1 MTTDNMPFK
10 PLLMLFLLILLSS
23 FKSVDET
30 SGITLTVESDKTIP
44 AHDSQIVIRSDYDLE
59 NKTLELQE
67 GSSIVIED
75 GCIRNGIIR
84 LASNCSLVDKRVN
97 KKECRNLEL
106 RVVGRNVRIENIAI
120 SNDHGVP
127 ILSNADCSNLLISG
141 CSITSSANNA
151 VKIVADNLNGVV
163 KNVQILNSTICYK
176 RMGIEIQN
184 HGNKSFKFNGIH
196 ISGCTFNMLPSPQYG
211 FAISLSGFGR
221 NAVIENN
228 RINDGVI
235 GVEIVDFCNVDLLR
249 NCISG
254 VSSKA
259 IAASSNSKIVKVVV
273 ENNVINCKEAKLQF
287 LRTNSL
293 QMKNNE
299 MNVNYIELG
308 GCSKCIISD
317 NILSSYGRYS
327 IVIDGSGG
335 DARKN
340 TIINNQ
346 ICQLGDNWAVFRCY
360 GEQSKSNKFLKN
372 RIRRTN
378 TKGVLFDQLK
388 GATSNRLE

>member
-44 AHDSQIVIRSDYDLE
+44 AHGSQIVIRSDYDLE

-75 GCIRNGIIR
+75 GCIRNGMIR

-106 RVVGRNVRIENIAI
+106 RVVGRDVRIENIDI
-120 SNDHGVP
+120 SNDHGVT

-163 KNVQILNSTICYK
+163 RNVQILNSTICYK

-221 NAVIENN
+221 NAVVENN
-228 RINDGVI
+228 LIKGGVI
-235 GVEIVDFCNVDLLR
+235 GVELVDFSDVSILSNRIQD
-249 NCISG
+249 
-254 VSSKA
+254 VSSKV
-259 IAASSNSKIVKVVV
+259 IAASTNDKISNIEVRG
-273 ENNVINCKEAKLQF
+273 NFINCVQAKI
-287 LRTNSL
+287 
-293 QMKNNE
+293 QMLKAKSVKFSNNE
-299 MNVNYIELG
+299 MKIGFIELG
-308 GCSKCIISD
+308 GCSRSTIS
-317 NILSSYGRYS
+317 NNVINSFGRYS
-327 IVIDGSGG
+327 VMIDGSGSE
-335 DARKN
+335 ARYN
-340 TIINNQ
+340 TVADNVIMQN
-346 ICQLGDNWAVFRCY
+346 GDNWAVFRCY
-360 GEQSKSNKFLKN
+360 GNHSKNNKFLRNKVQ
-372 RIRRTN
+372 RAN
-378 TKGVLFDQLK
+378 TKGTLFDQQK
-388 GATSNRLE
+388 GAAKNRLE

>member
-44 AHDSQIVIRSDYDLE
+44 AHGSQIVIRSDYDLE

-75 GCIRNGIIR
+75 GCIRNGMIR

-106 RVVGRNVRIENIAI
+106 RVVGRDVRIENIDI
-120 SNDHGVP
+120 SNDHGVT

-163 KNVQILNSTICYK
+163 RNVQILNSTICYK

-221 NAVIENN
+221 NAVVENN
-228 RINDGVI
+228 LIKGGVI
-235 GVEIVDFCNVDLLR
+235 GVELVDFSDVSILSNRIQD
-249 NCISG
+249 
-254 VSSKA
+254 VSSKV
-259 IAASSNSKIVKVVV
+259 IAASTNDKISNIEVRG
-273 ENNVINCKEAKLQF
+273 NFINCVQAKI
-287 LRTNSL
+287 
-293 QMKNNE
+293 QMLKAKSVKFSNNE
-299 MNVNYIELG
+299 MKIGFIELG
-308 GCSKCIISD
+308 GCSRSTIS
-317 NILSSYGRYS
+317 NNVINSFGRYS
-327 IVIDGSGG
+327 VVIDGSGAE
-335 DARKN
+335 ARYN
-340 TIINNQ
+340 TVADNVVMQN
-346 ICQLGDNWAVFRCY
+346 GDNWAVFRCY
-360 GEQSKSNKFLKN
+360 GNQSRNNKFLRNKVQ
-372 RIRRTN
+372 RAN
-378 TKGVLFDQLK
+378 TKGTLFDQLK
-388 GATSNRLE
+388 GAAKNRLE

>member
-44 AHDSQIVIRSDYDLE
+44 AHGSQIVIRSDYDLE

-75 GCIRNGIIR
+75 GCIRNGMIR

-106 RVVGRNVRIENIAI
+106 RVVGRDVRIENIDI
-120 SNDHGVP
+120 SNDHGVT
-127 ILSNADCSNLLISG
+127 ILSNADCSNLLIRG

-221 NAVIENN
+221 NAVVENN
-228 RINDGVI
+228 LIKGGVI
-235 GVEIVDFCNVDLLR
+235 GVELVDFSDVSILSNRIQD
-249 NCISG
+249 
-254 VSSKA
+254 VSSKV
-259 IAASSNSKIVKVVV
+259 IAASTNDKISNIEVRG
-273 ENNVINCKEAKLQF
+273 NFINCVQAKI
-287 LRTNSL
+287 
-293 QMKNNE
+293 QMLKAKSVKFSNNE
-299 MNVNYIELG
+299 MKIGFIELG
-308 GCSKCIISD
+308 GCSRSTIS
-317 NILSSYGRYS
+317 NNVINSFGRYS
-327 IVIDGSGG
+327 VMIDGSGSE
-335 DARKN
+335 ARYN
-340 TIINNQ
+340 TVADNVIMQN
-346 ICQLGDNWAVFRCY
+346 GDNWAVFRCY
-360 GEQSKSNKFLKN
+360 GNHSKNNKFLRNKVQ
-372 RIRRTN
+372 RAN
-378 TKGVLFDQLK
+378 TKGTLFDQQK
-388 GATSNRLE
+388 GAAKNRLE

>member
-44 AHDSQIVIRSDYDLE
+44 AHGSQIVIRSDYDLE

-67 GSSIVIED
+67 GPSIVIED
-75 GCIRNGIIR
+75 GCIRNGMIR

-106 RVVGRNVRIENIAI
+106 RVVGRDVRIENIDI
-120 SNDHGVP
+120 SNDHGVT

-163 KNVQILNSTICYK
+163 RNVQILNSTICYK

-221 NAVIENN
+221 NAVVENN
-228 RINDGVI
+228 LIKGGVI
-235 GVEIVDFCNVDLLR
+235 GVELVDFSDVSILSNRIQD
-249 NCISG
+249 
-254 VSSKA
+254 VSSKV
-259 IAASSNSKIVKVVV
+259 IAASTNDKISNIEVRG
-273 ENNVINCKEAKLQF
+273 NFINCVQAKI
-287 LRTNSL
+287 
-293 QMKNNE
+293 QMLKAKSVKFSNNE
-299 MNVNYIELG
+299 MKIGFIELG
-308 GCSKCIISD
+308 GCSRSTIS
-317 NILSSYGRYS
+317 NNVINSFGRYS
-327 IVIDGSGG
+327 VMIDGSGSE
-335 DARKN
+335 ARYN
-340 TIINNQ
+340 TVADNVIMQN
-346 ICQLGDNWAVFRCY
+346 GDNWAVFRCY
-360 GEQSKSNKFLKN
+360 GNHSKNNKFLRNKVQ
-372 RIRRTN
+372 RAN
-378 TKGVLFDQLK
+378 TKGTLFDQQK
-388 GATSNRLE
+388 GAAKNRLE

>member
-44 AHDSQIVIRSDYDLE
+44 AHGSQIVIRSDYDLE

-75 GCIRNGIIR
+75 GCIRNGMIR

-106 RVVGRNVRIENIAI
+106 RVVGRDVRIENIDI
-120 SNDHGVP
+120 SNDHGVT

-163 KNVQILNSTICYK
+163 RNVQILNSTICYK

-221 NAVIENN
+221 NAVVENN
-228 RINDGVI
+228 LIKGGVI
-235 GVEIVDFCNVDLLR
+235 GVELVDFSDVSILSNRIQD
-249 NCISG
+249 
-254 VSSKA
+254 VSSKV
-259 IAASSNSKIVKVVV
+259 IAASTNDKISNIEVRGNFINSVQAKIQMLKAKSVK
-273 ENNVINCKEAKLQF
+273 F
-287 LRTNSL
+287 S
-293 QMKNNE
+293 NNE
-299 MNVNYIELG
+299 MKIGFIELG
-308 GCSKCIISD
+308 GCSRSTIS
-317 NILSSYGRYS
+317 NNVINSFGRYS
-327 IVIDGSGG
+327 VMIDGSGSE
-335 DARKN
+335 ARYN
-340 TIINNQ
+340 TVADNVIMQN
-346 ICQLGDNWAVFRCY
+346 GDNWAVFRCY
-360 GEQSKSNKFLKN
+360 GNHSKNNKFLRNKVQ
-372 RIRRTN
+372 RAN
-378 TKGVLFDQLK
+378 TKGTLFDQQK
-388 GATSNRLE
+388 GAAKNRLE

>member
-44 AHDSQIVIRSDYDLE
+44 AHGSQIVIRSDYDLE

-75 GCIRNGIIR
+75 GCIRNGMIR

-106 RVVGRNVRIENIAI
+106 RVVGRDVRIENIDI
-120 SNDHGVP
+120 SNDHGVT

-163 KNVQILNSTICYK
+163 RNVQILNSTICYK

-221 NAVIENN
+221 NAVVENN
-228 RINDGVI
+228 LIKGGVI
-235 GVEIVDFCNVDLLR
+235 GVELVDFSDVSILSNRIQD
-249 NCISG
+249 
-254 VSSKA
+254 VSSKV
-259 IAASSNSKIVKVVV
+259 IAASTNDKISNIEVRG
-273 ENNVINCKEAKLQF
+273 NFINCVQAKI
-287 LRTNSL
+287 
-293 QMKNNE
+293 QMLKAKSVKFSNNE
-299 MNVNYIELG
+299 MKIGFIELG
-308 GCSKCIISD
+308 GCARSTIS
-317 NILSSYGRYS
+317 NNVINSFGRYS
-327 IVIDGSGG
+327 VMIDGSGSE
-335 DARKN
+335 ARYN
-340 TIINNQ
+340 TVADNVIMQN
-346 ICQLGDNWAVFRCY
+346 GDNWAVFRCY
-360 GEQSKSNKFLKN
+360 GNHSKNNKFLRNKVQ
-372 RIRRTN
+372 RAN
-378 TKGVLFDQLK
+378 TKGTLFDQQK
-388 GATSNRLE
+388 GAAKNRLE

>member
-44 AHDSQIVIRSDYDLE
+44 AHGSQIVIRSDYDLE

-75 GCIRNGIIR
+75 GCIRNGMIR

-106 RVVGRNVRIENIAI
+106 RVVGRDVRIENIDI
-120 SNDHGVP
+120 SNDHGVT

-163 KNVQILNSTICYK
+163 RNVQILNSTICYK

-221 NAVIENN
+221 NAVVENN
-228 RINDGVI
+228 LIKGGVI
-235 GVEIVDFCNVDLLR
+235 GVELVDFSDVSILSNRIQD
-249 NCISG
+249 
-254 VSSKA
+254 VSSKV
-259 IAASSNSKIVKVVV
+259 IAASTNDKISNIEVRGNFINYVQAKIQMLKAKSVK
-273 ENNVINCKEAKLQF
+273 F
-287 LRTNSL
+287 S
-293 QMKNNE
+293 NNE
-299 MNVNYIELG
+299 MKIGFIELG
-308 GCSKCIISD
+308 GCSRSTIS
-317 NILSSYGRYS
+317 NNVINSFGRYS
-327 IVIDGSGG
+327 VMIDGSGSE
-335 DARKN
+335 ARYN
-340 TIINNQ
+340 TVADNVIMQN
-346 ICQLGDNWAVFRCY
+346 GDNWAVFRCY
-360 GEQSKSNKFLKN
+360 GNHSKNNKFLRNKVQ
-372 RIRRTN
+372 RAN
-378 TKGVLFDQLK
+378 TKGTLFDQQK
-388 GATSNRLE
+388 GAAKNRLE

>member
-151 VKIVADNLNGVV
+151 VKLVADNLNGVV
-163 KNVQILNSTICYK
+163 RNVQILNSTIWYK

-221 NAVIENN
+221 NAVVENN
-228 RINDGVI
+228 LIKGGVI
-235 GVEIVDFCNVDLLR
+235 GVELVDFSDVSILSNRIQD
-249 NCISG
+249 
-254 VSSKA
+254 VSSKV
-259 IAASSNSKIVKVVV
+259 IAASTHDKISNIEVRG
-273 ENNVINCKEAKLQF
+273 NYINCVQAKI
-287 LRTNSL
+287 
-293 QMKNNE
+293 QMLKAKSVKFSNNE
-299 MNVNYIELG
+299 MEIGFIELG
-308 GCSKCIISD
+308 GCSRSTIS
-317 NILSSYGRYS
+317 NNVINSFGRYS
-327 IVIDGSGG
+327 VMIDGSGSE
-335 DARKN
+335 ARYN
-340 TIINNQ
+340 TVADNVIMQN
-346 ICQLGDNWAVFRCY
+346 GDNWAVFRCY
-360 GEQSKSNKFLKN
+360 GNQSRNNKFLRNKVQ
-372 RIRRTN
+372 RAN
-378 TKGVLFDQLK
+378 TKGTLFDQQK
-388 GATSNRLE
+388 GAAKNRLE